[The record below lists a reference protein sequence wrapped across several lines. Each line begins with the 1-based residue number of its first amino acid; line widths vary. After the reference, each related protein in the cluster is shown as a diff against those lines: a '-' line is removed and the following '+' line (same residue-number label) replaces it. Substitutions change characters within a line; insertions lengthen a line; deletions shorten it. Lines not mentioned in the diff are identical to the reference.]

1 MFAVLFRCCGNF
13 HSASE
18 SVRFTSENAEHLL
31 LTTIMIID
39 TEELPGDAIYVRM
52 EGMLMLQLMGHLH
65 ASNEKTKTILLIIL
79 LILPQY
85 PVRRGI
91 PAFVYLGGRL
101 LG

>member
-1 MFAVLFRCCGNF
+1 
-13 HSASE
+13 
-18 SVRFTSENAEHLL
+18 
-31 LTTIMIID
+31 
-39 TEELPGDAIYVRM
+39 
-52 EGMLMLQLMGHLH
+52 MLQLMGHLH

-101 LG
+101 LGYGQHSLC